1 MVTSR
6 RAGQTPGR
14 SETAQKYARLRSEIQ
29 SEMEEVQRVH
39 TVFASAL
46 YADDQYMRKF
56 KSTMHQLTVN
66 RLLSSLD
73 HLQLAAHSLE
83 HGDDGLVFSQYSL
96 VRPALAVASTALWLV
111 RAESDLRRMRGLN
124 LASYDLAQQ
133 VTFARTVLDAPDRLD
148 PRNEALK
155 AECDAVVASAPA
167 RFHAMY
173 EAYCA
178 IRASE
183 TDKILKPQ
191 DLRKFRETDV
201 ITEVSKYMYDEG
213 RLSNAYEILLQYR
226 MMSGFVHGLVW
237 STYAGT
243 KVRNF
248 QGEKSAMVEL
258 KGNPG
263 NIYRGA
269 RTALTVAR
277 VAKARFIELCGY
289 SR

>member
-1 MVTSR
+1 MTNR
-6 RAGQTPGR
+6 YAGRTPGR
-14 SETAQKYARLRSEIQ
+14 SETAEKYARLRNEIQ
-29 SEMEEVQRVH
+29 VEMDEVQAVH

-46 YADDQYMRKF
+46 YSDDQFMRKF

-83 HGDDGLVFSQYSL
+83 HGDDGLVYSQYSL
-96 VRPALAVASTALWLV
+96 VRPGLAIASTALWLV
-111 RAESDLRRMRGLN
+111 CGESDLRRMRGLN

-133 VTFARTVLDAPDRLD
+133 VTFSRTVLDATGRID

-155 AECDAVVASAPA
+155 AECRTVVAGAPE
-167 RFHAMY
+167 RFQSMY

-178 IRASE
+178 IRANE
-183 TDKILKPQ
+183 TDVVSTPKE
-191 DLRKFRETDV
+191 LRKFRETDV
-201 ITEVSKYMYDEG
+201 ITEVSKYMHDKKH
-213 RLSNAYEILLQYR
+213 LSNAHEILLQYR
-226 MMSGFVHGLVW
+226 MMSGFVHGLIW

-258 KGNPG
+258 RGNPE
-263 NIYRGA
+263 NVYRGA

-277 VAKARFIELCGY
+277 LAKARFIELCEY